1 MLTKAGAKL
10 LDFGLAKARAP
21 AIGTSATTMAGSQDL
36 TATGLIIGTVPYMAP
51 EQIEGK
57 EADARTDLFAFGSM
71 LFEMVTGRKAFQGDN
86 HATLMVA
93 ILEREPP
100 PLSSLQPRATP
111 ALERIVRTCL
121 AKDPDDRWQT
131 ARDLMRELQWLAESD
146 AEAVDAPATVRQPR
160 RRWTVPALTI
170 VTLGAVAAGAY
181 LAGYPCHA
189 GTGSRHSC

>member
-1 MLTKAGAKL
+1 
-10 LDFGLAKARAP
+10 
-21 AIGTSATTMAGSQDL
+21 
-36 TATGLIIGTVPYMAP
+36 
-51 EQIEGK
+51 
-57 EADARTDLFAFGSM
+57 M

-86 HATLMVA
+86 HAALMVA

-146 AEAVDAPATVRQPR
+146 AEAVDAPATVRRPR
-160 RRWTVPALTI
+160 RRWTVPALMI
-170 VTLGAVAAGAY
+170 VTLGAVAAGGY
-181 LAGYPCHA
+181 LVGTRATPAPAAAIRVDRLTDFPGLEEYPPYLPM
-189 GTGSRHSC
+189 GGP